1 MCLKCEKT
9 KEQMPTATKQPL
21 PQSDDCVML
30 LTVRPLSRLYLDFSD
45 AKRKRKMTS
54 QYFIL

>member
-1 MCLKCEKT
+1 M
-9 KEQMPTATKQPL
+9 QTAKKQPL
-21 PQSDDCVML
+21 PQSKDCVML
-30 LTVRPLSRLYLDFSD
+30 FLTVRPLSRLYLDFSD